1 MKNYTI
7 KKYQTK
13 DFYVWNNFIADAK
26 NATFLFH
33 RSFME
38 YHSGRFEDFSLLI
51 FENEI
56 LKAVLPANI
65 VENKIF
71 SHQGLTY
78 GGLVLNEKKKLK
90 EVILMFKEVLFFLHK
105 NKIVQM
111 QVKQIPSIYCKV
123 FSDELDYI
131 LFLTNAE
138 IYRKDTLSVINLNQ
152 KVNYSETRKQG
163 INKGKRN
170 DLIIKEE
177 NNFEIFWDK
186 ILIPNLKTRHNATP
200 VHSIDEIK
208 KLAFLFKNI
217 RQFNVYHQEEIVAG
231 TTIFET
237 EKVAHVQYIS
247 VDKTKSDLGI
257 LDFLFDYLISD
268 VFQDKAFFDFG
279 TSNENNGKNLNAGLS
294 FWKESFGAR
303 TVVQNFYE
311 VKTENYKLLD
321 NVLI

>member
-65 VENKIF
+65 VENQVF

-78 GGLVLNEKKKLK
+78 GGLVLNEKVKLK
-90 EVILMFKEVLFFLHK
+90 EVILMFKEILFFLHK
-105 NKIVQM
+105 NEIVQL

-186 ILIPNLKTRHNATP
+186 ILIPNLKTKHNATP

-217 RQFNVYHQEEIVAG
+217 RQFNVYHQEEIIAG

-247 VDKTKSDLGI
+247 VDKTKSDMGI

-268 VFQDKAFFDFG
+268 VFQEKTFFDFG
-279 TSNENNGKNLNAGLS
+279 SSNEMHGRNLNSGLS

>member
-13 DFYVWNNFIADAK
+13 DFDVWNNFIAEAK

-33 RSFME
+33 RNFME
-38 YHSGRFEDFSLLI
+38 YHSSRFEDFSLLI

-56 LKAVLPANI
+56 LKSVLPANI
-65 VENKIF
+65 FKNQVF

-78 GGLVLNEKKKLK
+78 GGLVLKEKVKLK
-90 EVILMFKEVLFFLHK
+90 EVILMFKEILFFLHK
-105 NKIVQM
+105 NEIEQL
-111 QVKQIPSIYCKV
+111 QIKQIPSVYCKV
-123 FSDELDYI
+123 FSDELEYI

-177 NNFEIFWDK
+177 NNFEVFWDK
-186 ILIPNLKTRHNATP
+186 ILIPNLKTKHNAAP
-200 VHSIDEIK
+200 VHSIDEME
-208 KLAFLFKNI
+208 KLALLFKNI

>member
-123 FSDELDYI
+123 FSDELEYI

-138 IYRKDTLSVINLNQ
+138 IFKKDTLSVINLNQ

>member
-1 MKNYTI
+1 
-7 KKYQTK
+7 
-13 DFYVWNNFIADAK
+13 
-26 NATFLFH
+26 
-33 RSFME
+33 ME

-65 VENKIF
+65 VENQVF
-71 SHQGLTY
+71 SHKGLTY

-105 NKIVQM
+105 NEIVQL

-152 KVNYSETRKQG
+152 KVYYSETRNHG

-186 ILIPNLKTRHNATP
+186 ILIPNLKTKHNAAP
-200 VHSIDEIK
+200 VHSIDEIE
-208 KLAFLFKNI
+208 KLALLFKNI